1 MGLINHIQYQYLAY
15 WIDKA
20 SCNGYSGVTIY
31 FNAYIPPLSSE
42 IKDELKLRQIK
53 TSEGWGGEWRKPKPW
68 IRFYWS
74 GEGRCDL
81 IVPPYKIF

>member
-1 MGLINHIQYQYLAY
+1 MGLINHIQYQYFAY

-53 TSEGWGGEWRKPKPW
+53 TSEGGAAN
-68 IRFYWS
+68 
-74 GEGRCDL
+74 GRNPNRGLDFTGL
-81 IVPPYKIF
+81 ERVDVTL

>member
-1 MGLINHIQYQYLAY
+1 MGLINHIQYQYFAY

-53 TSEGWGGEWRKPKPW
+53 TSEGGGRRMEETQTVDQILLVWR
-68 IRFYWS
+68 
-74 GEGRCDL
+74 GQM
-81 IVPPYKIF
+81 